1 MSLNSLQ
8 IDLLM
13 TTKPPAQTPFDD
25 EISLL
30 DMIQFF
36 KDNLRGILF
45 FVMIGGILGGILGK
59 ILGPVYEGSMLIG
72 PAKVAGNFVVDPKIT
87 LTKLEMNSYYSKET
101 FLVCNPKF
109 YKDKDID
116 YDMSDIVKTS
126 ITRDGALLSLKM
138 YDRDKSVIK
147 NCLESVE
154 SNIQSSQHII
164 AEPIIEMKK
173 NEMILAQNKL
183 QISEDFRNKLNDKQL
198 KDLKTNEL
206 RFSTDVLYANIVLSN
221 ASEIKALMDQLNK
234 LKTDLSSEQTKE
246 AGKVLPINIEKR
258 KFPSLLWGGVLG
270 VFLGFFLG
278 IMFTIIKQSKI

>member
-278 IMFTIIKQSKI
+278 IILTIIKQSKI

>member
-1 MSLNSLQ
+1 
-8 IDLLM
+8 M

-59 ILGPVYEGSMLIG
+59 ILGPVYEGSMLIA

-87 LTKLEMNSYYSKET
+87 LTKLEMNSYYPKET

-109 YKDKDID
+109 YKDKYKDKDKDID

-258 KFPSLLWGGVLG
+258 KFPSLSFGVLLG

-278 IMFTIIKQSKI
+278 IMFALIKQSKI